1 MDYWALGHIHKS
13 QILSEE
19 PLVAYAGNPQG
30 LHRKEIGPKGCY
42 LVSVSHNGHCEPRFI
57 ETSAIRFE
65 EIKIDIAG
73 MQNESD
79 LLEILRH
86 KKENLRKQHK
96 RNILLSIVLSGTGPL
111 HRLCTQEGVRNLWLQ
126 ESQSEEKSKSVFVM
140 PYRIISNTRLSI
152 NLAERR
158 LLSDVVGDYLRAY
171 DDMVEGNAVQAARQ
185 ILADRPEFKRLGVYA
200 DLLSDELLMRA
211 LKRCEIE
218 GVTVLMGANDEH

>member
-1 MDYWALGHIHKS
+1 
-13 QILSEE
+13 
-19 PLVAYAGNPQG
+19 
-30 LHRKEIGPKGCY
+30 
-42 LVSVSHNGHCEPRFI
+42 
-57 ETSAIRFE
+57 
-65 EIKIDIAG
+65 

-79 LLEILRH
+79 LLDILRH

-96 RNILLSIVLSGTGPL
+96 KNILLSIVLAGTGPL

-140 PYRIISNTRLSI
+140 PYRIIFNTRPSI

-171 DDMVEGNAVQAARQ
+171 DDMVEGNAVQTVRQ

-200 DLLSDELLMRA
+200 DVLSDELLMRA